1 MFAERDALVRAG
13 RTARFSRAQVGAR
26 AVWRRA
32 GVQSLPTAE
41 NGQGEWISV
50 DEGIR
55 PMILDLIGDIAP
67 VVAASINRHFIPVAE
82 MAYDEWPE
90 PPPVP
95 TGVIGKRPPY
105 GSVRTGLSK
114 SKLALEIDVASDG
127 YNITASLINTYPGS
141 LFIRRGATVRELIW
155 RPGRDA
161 ADPMAAEIVKEIGR

>member
-41 NGQGEWISV
+41 NGQGEWIRV

-90 PPPVP
+90 GGVFALGADGRLMHVTEQSQAPPWQASALWLSPNRAIQVK
-95 TGVIGKRPPY
+95 TCIG
-105 GSVRTGLSK
+105 
-114 SKLALEIDVASDG
+114 
-127 YNITASLINTYPGS
+127 N
-141 LFIRRGATVRELIW
+141 RRGVRRL
-155 RPGRDA
+155 
-161 ADPMAAEIVKEIGR
+161 